1 VKLSTRGKFA
11 AGTTIGLAALWVA
24 PVAAQATTGI
34 NVGCTGQAGLV
45 AAINTVNA
53 AGGGT
58 IGLATNCHYALTA
71 ADNGENGLPVITTPV
86 VIVGRGATI
95 DGTDSVRVLEVDGP
109 DGNLT
114 VQGATITGGSAGDFG
129 GGILNAGGTLTVLRS
144 QVVDNSAGAGGGG
157 IANMTFDPSD
167 VATLTVNVSIVSGN
181 NQTGSPED
189 EAIGGGG
196 VLNMLGT
203 ARVVHSQVDD
213 NTAQGLVGGGIANGD
228 YFNFASSDSVLTLT
242 GTQVNGNVA
251 PNAGGGGIQNLL
263 GSVTVNGSQV
273 NDNTAL
279 NGGGISSGSGGA
291 PEGAPTSHLVVNKS
305 QIDGNAAIAPVPQ
318 PGSMSGP
325 PIAAGGLAN
334 GGSAILNQSEV
345 DNNTASHTSGGGI
358 VNHATMTLNH
368 SRVVGNS
375 AAGEGVLSS
384 GGGIVNADGPP
395 GTPPA
400 VLTLNQSAVDDN
412 SAGGDGGGIANGIPL
427 GGPMPLVGGQIT
439 MNQSEVVGN
448 SALHG
453 GGVFNSGG
461 TVALHNSR
469 IVDNTPDNCEP
480 SGTVPGC
487 IG

>member
-1 VKLSTRGKFA
+1 
-11 AGTTIGLAALWVA
+11 
-24 PVAAQATTGI
+24 
-34 NVGCTGQAGLV
+34 
-45 AAINTVNA
+45 
-53 AGGGT
+53 
-58 IGLATNCHYALTA
+58 
-71 ADNGENGLPVITTPV
+71 
-86 VIVGRGATI
+86 
-95 DGTDSVRVLEVDGP
+95 
-109 DGNLT
+109 
-114 VQGATITGGSAGDFG
+114 
-129 GGILNAGGTLTVLRS
+129 
-144 QVVDNSAGAGGGG
+144 
-157 IANMTFDPSD
+157 
-167 VATLTVNVSIVSGN
+167 
-181 NQTGSPED
+181 
-189 EAIGGGG
+189 
-196 VLNMLGT
+196 
-203 ARVVHSQVDD
+203 
-213 NTAQGLVGGGIANGD
+213 
-228 YFNFASSDSVLTLT
+228 
-242 GTQVNGNVA
+242 
-251 PNAGGGGIQNLL
+251 
-263 GSVTVNGSQV
+263 
-273 NDNTAL
+273 
-279 NGGGISSGSGGA
+279 
-291 PEGAPTSHLVVNKS
+291 
-305 QIDGNAAIAPVPQ
+305 
-318 PGSMSGP
+318 MSGP